1 MSRWGTRPGKS
12 TGFRAAAVSVV
23 SALAITGAIIY
34 PGFKTAD
41 VDLNDGG
48 VWVVNKTLNK
58 VGHLNYQSKVL
69 DGGILTPLPDYDLE
83 QNANQVFVRNLEQGA
98 LTTIDPAMVQFADDN
113 ALPANSSFSHGTG
126 VVSVADADHGIVYA
140 TGTDELG
147 SFASQDTP
155 PLIDA
160 QGKVLTA
167 VGEDDRVWAVDVD
180 AQDFISWTRQ
190 PDGSFREESKKHVD
204 AIPGGAKLQLTVVGD
219 TAVLFDEGTGTVF
232 TSTGKTSTVVDPVG
246 GKLQAPGP
254 DAGHAAIALG
264 NKLANVP
271 LGGGEP
277 EYQPLKSGGTPI
289 QPVRVG
295 DCTYAAWQGSGEYL
309 RDCEDDGQDV
319 SQTVPEM
326 PSTAELKFR
335 VNRDVVVLNDVASGQ
350 VWLVNEGMQIVSNWS
365 DLEPPKGKGEAKKED
380 SKEVTDAIELP
391 NRTKDN
397 KKPITKPDDFGVR
410 AGRTTALPVLFN
422 DVDPDGDL
430 LTAGLQGKQPSVGT
444 LQQIHDGTG
453 FQLVVPADAS
463 GRTSFTYE
471 ANDGRGGRA
480 TGTAGIRV
488 VPEGENQKPTQ
499 DRVTTL
505 RVQQGESVTQ
515 DVLSDWKDPDGD
527 DLQLLGA
534 SSEDQDVVRV
544 RPDGALTFQDNG
556 KKVGRKEI
564 TVQVSDGREGAQGRI
579 VVETLAKSAT
589 PPVTATDHVT
599 ANVGEEVTFSPLEND
614 ADPSGTE
621 LRLANVES
629 VNGVELKSNSD
640 TGTVTIR
647 GQRAGTF
654 YAKYV
659 ATNGPA
665 SAPGLI
671 RIDVKDPEQNSGNPV
686 AVRDVALLPAG
697 QDVLVNV
704 LGNDS
709 DPAGGVLVLIGADV
723 PDDAPFTVSVER
735 NSFVRVTDVRGLT
748 EPTKVKYTVSNGNGA
763 STGEINVI
771 PVPAPPKLDPPRPN
785 PDDVVVRAGDVA
797 RVDVLENDI
806 HPNGAELTLRPG
818 LKEADSL
825 GEGSLVSVADDTVRF
840 RSGEFD
846 GKPRTVSAVYTVAGP
861 DGQEANARI
870 NFHVQ
875 PVDLESNAPPSPEQV
890 TGRVFAGGTT
900 AIQIPLGGID
910 PDGDSVTLVQLGE
923 APKLGS
929 VKVKG
934 SSIEYTASNT
944 ASGTDVFSYVV
955 EDRLG
960 ARATGT
966 VMVGIAPLSSENN
979 PPTAVNDSITVR
991 PDRPVAVDVMS
1002 NDSDPDGDR
1011 TTLVDDLRASD
1022 GVDAKVVNG
1031 RIQVTSPKQKGSL
1044 SIRYNIGDGRGGTAS
1059 ATLTVEADP
1068 EAKLLA
1074 PIARDDR
1081 ASLQETVG
1089 KDEVTLPIL
1098 ENDEDPDGRVDA
1110 LKVSLPDQP
1119 GSASIT
1125 GDNQLKVKVGDKSQV
1140 IAYTIT
1146 DQDELESTAFAIVP
1160 GAGGARPVLRS
1171 DKPQEIMAG
1180 ETLKLDLGD
1189 IVQVREG
1196 HKPRLTE
1203 EDKVTSVPENDG
1215 ELVKSATALTFTA
1228 DKEYS
1233 GPASVTVEVTDG
1245 SGPDDRDGLTSVL
1258 SIPIK
1263 VLPRPEDNKPP
1274 TIQSNSLD
1282 VAQGEDPARLDL
1294 RQIASDPDPDDAG
1307 RLAFSV
1313 GESSID
1319 GVDVKLVDGHIL
1331 TAEADAKT
1339 PKGTQG
1345 AVRVSVTDGENDP
1358 VSANIAIN
1366 VLASTREKPVANDD
1380 TVDEA
1385 QQGRT
1390 EVIDVLANDHNPYA
1404 DEGPLELIGVTGQQG
1419 EGGAEIRGGKVAV
1432 TPAKNFVG
1440 TLTVQYTIG
1449 DVTEDPDRR
1458 ATGNVTLNVKGK
1470 PDAPGLPLVES
1481 TGDGKVVLSWDAP
1494 SNNGAPVESYTV
1506 AGDGVEQTCQTTTCT
1521 IAGLKNDHV
1530 YNFTVTA
1537 TNAVGESEASAASAD
1552 ARPDVEPEQP
1562 GAPTTISGDEQATVT
1577 WRAPESRGSAVT
1589 GYSLE
1594 ISPAPATGVSQ
1605 VAGISGT
1612 SHTWKGL
1619 KNGVSYQFRV
1629 QAVNKADRPSQWS
1642 TYSASVIPAGK
1653 PFKPTAPVAVR
1664 SQSNVNGGVVNVDW
1678 KAPNNN
1684 GAAIQGYTLKVHEG
1698 GSVVRTVSSTAT
1710 QQAVTGL
1717 KTTGSYTFSVVAKN
1731 KVGTSPESGRSTA
1744 VTPYGRPKAIGK
1756 PTAAATGANNQVK
1769 LSFQKPAANGSAITG
1784 YQYSTD
1790 GGAWKSIGGS
1800 GSVIA
1805 TDRNGSPHSWRVRAL
1820 NAAGAG
1826 DPSRAS
1832 NSTSSYGP
1840 LRDGGGRKSSSTTKS
1855 VTFNWNGNVGAY
1867 DNGRKTTLKA
1877 SINGG
1882 VGSVNA
1888 SKGSY
1893 TAGSLDPDREQK
1905 LTLTIT
1911 ATDAAGQ
1918 KQSWSVAGTS
1928 KKQTPAPNPRTK
1940 IVAGKPA
1947 SGCGTECTQ
1956 IDVDVHGY
1964 TRNYAGTWTA
1974 TCYGDGGR
1982 RKINENTTLVEI
1994 DGSGKKRAPLNC
2006 KNAKNENLPL
2016 SIKMTK
2022 GSLTEWSN
2030 EDWTWPYAD

>member
-1 MSRWGTRPGKS
+1 MSRWGTSPGKS
-12 TGFRAAAVSVV
+12 TGFKAAAVSVV
-23 SALAITGAIIY
+23 SALAVTGAIIY

-69 DGGILTPLPDYDLE
+69 DGGVLTPLPNYDLE
-83 QNANQVFVRNLEQGA
+83 QNADSVFVRNKEQGA

-113 ALPANSSFSHGTG
+113 ALPANSSFSYGTD
-126 VVSVADADHGIVYA
+126 VVSVADAEHGIVYA
-140 TGTDELG
+140 TATEDLG

-167 VGEDDRVWAVDVD
+167 VGQDDRVWAVDVD
-180 AQDFISWTRQ
+180 AWKFISWTRQ
-190 PDGSFREESKKHVD
+190 PDGTFSQESEKQVD
-204 AIPGGAKLQLTVVGD
+204 GIASGSKYQLTVVGD
-219 TAVLFDEGTGTVF
+219 TAVLFDETSGTVL
-232 TSTGKTSTVVDPVG
+232 TSDGKESTVVDPSG
-246 GKLQAPGP
+246 GQLQAPGP
-254 DAGHAAIALG
+254 DADHVAIALG

-271 LGGGEP
+271 TRGGEAA
-277 EYQPLKSGGTPI
+277 YQPLESSGTPI

-295 DCTYAAWQGSGEYL
+295 ECTYAAWQGNAEYI

-319 SQTVPEM
+319 AQKVPEM

-335 VNRDVVVLNDVASGQ
+335 VNRDVVVLNDVTSGQ
-350 VWLVNEGMQIVSNWS
+350 VWLVNDGMQIVSNWS

-380 SKEVTDAIELP
+380 SKEITDAIELP

-430 LTAGLQGKQPSVGT
+430 LTASLEGKQPSIGT
-444 LQQIHDGTG
+444 LQQIHDNTG
-453 FQLVVPADAS
+453 FQVVVPDDAK
-463 GRTSFTYE
+463 GRTSFTYK
-471 ANDGRGGRA
+471 ADDGRGGQA
-480 TGTAGIRV
+480 TGTATVHV
-488 VPEGENQKPTQ
+488 VPEGENHKPTQ
-499 DRVTTL
+499 ERITTL
-505 RVQQGESVTQ
+505 RVQQGESITQ
-515 DVLSDWKDPDGD
+515 DILSDWKDPDGD
-527 DLQLLGA
+527 DLQLLGG
-534 SSEDQDVVRV
+534 SSEDKDIVRV

-564 TVQVSDGREGAQGRI
+564 TVQVSDGREGAQGRVI
-579 VVETLAKSAT
+579 VEVLPKSAT

-614 ADPSGTE
+614 TDPSGTE
-621 LRLANVES
+621 LRLANVET
-629 VNGVELKSNSD
+629 VNGLDLKSNSD

-647 GQRAGTF
+647 GQRTGTF

-709 DPAGGVLVLIGADV
+709 DPAGGVLVLTGAEV

-748 EPTKVKYTVSNGNGA
+748 EPTKVKYTVSNGNGV

-797 RVDVLENDI
+797 TVDVLENDV

-818 LKEADSL
+818 LKEADNL
-825 GEGSLVSVADDTVRF
+825 GDGSLISVADDTVRF
-840 RSGEFD
+840 RAGEFD
-846 GKPRTVSAVYTVAGP
+846 GKPHTVSAVYTVAGP
-861 DGQEANARI
+861 DGQEANARV

-875 PVDLESNAPPSPEQV
+875 PVDLATNAPPSPEQV

-900 AIQIPLGGID
+900 AIQVPLGGID
-910 PDGDSVTLVQLGE
+910 PDGDSVTLVQLGS

-929 VKVKG
+929 AKVKG
-934 SSIEYTASNT
+934 SSIEYTASKS

-966 VMVGIAPLSSENN
+966 VMVGVAPLSSTNN
-979 PPTAVNDSITVR
+979 PPVAVNDSITVR
-991 PDRPVAVDVMS
+991 PDRPVSVDVMS
-1002 NDSDPDGDR
+1002 NDTDPDGDR

-1031 RIQVTSPKQKGSL
+1031 RIQVTSPKEKGSL
-1044 SIRYNIGDGRGGTAS
+1044 SIRYNISDGRGGTAS
-1059 ATLTVEADP
+1059 ATLTVQADP

-1081 ASLQETVG
+1081 ATLQEIAG
-1089 KDEVTLPIL
+1089 KDDITLPIL
-1098 ENDEDPDGRVDA
+1098 ENDEDPDGRVDD
-1110 LKVSLPDQP
+1110 LKITLPDKP
-1119 GSASIT
+1119 GTASVT
-1125 GDNQLKVKVGDKSQV
+1125 GDNRLKVKIGDKSQV

-1146 DQDELESTAFAIVP
+1146 DQDDLKSTAFALVP

-1171 DKPQEIMAG
+1171 DKAHEIMAG
-1180 ETLKLDLGD
+1180 ETLKLDLNEL
-1189 IVQVREG
+1189 VQVRDG
-1196 HKPRLTE
+1196 HKPRLTDE
-1203 EDKVTSVPENDG
+1203 NKVKSVPENDG
-1215 ELVKSATALTFTA
+1215 PLVKSATELTFKA
-1228 DKEYS
+1228 DKKYS

-1263 VLPRPEDNKPP
+1263 VLPRPEENKPP

-1282 VAQGEDPARLDL
+1282 VAQGEDAARLDL
-1294 RQIASDPDPDDAG
+1294 RQIASDPDKDDVG
-1307 RLAFSV
+1307 KLKFSV
-1313 GESSID
+1313 GESNIA
-1319 GVDVKLVDGHIL
+1319 GVKVGLADGHIL

-1339 PKGTQG
+1339 PKGTKG
-1345 AVRVSVTDGENDP
+1345 SVKVSVSDGHNDP
-1358 VSANIAIN
+1358 VSANITVN

-1380 TVDEA
+1380 TVADA
-1385 QQGRT
+1385 HQGRT
-1390 EVIDVLANDHNPYA
+1390 EVVDVLANDHNPYA
-1404 DEGPLELIGVTGQQG
+1404 DKGPLKIVDAYTGT
-1419 EGGAEIRGGKVAV
+1419 GGTNGDGAVAIAGDKLKI
-1432 TPAKNFVG
+1432 TPNDNFVG
-1440 TLTVQYTIG
+1440 TMTVQYKIG
-1449 DVTEDPDRR
+1449 DVTEDTDRQ
-1458 ATGNVTLNVKGK
+1458 AVGTVTLNVKGK

-1481 TGDGKVVLSWDAP
+1481 TGDSKAVISWDAP
-1494 SNNGAPVESYTV
+1494 SNNGAPIESYTV
-1506 AGDGVEQTCQTTTCT
+1506 SGDGVKQTCQTTTCT
-1521 IAGLKNDHV
+1521 ITGLKNDHV

-1562 GAPTTISGDEQATVT
+1562 GAPASTSGDEQVSVK
-1577 WRAPESRGSAVT
+1577 WNKPVSRGSAVT
-1589 GYSLE
+1589 SYNLE
-1594 ISPAPATGVSQ
+1594 ISPAPASGVSQ
-1605 VAGISGT
+1605 VSGVTGT

-1629 QAVNKADRPSQWS
+1629 QAVNKADKPSQWS

-1653 PFKPTAPVAVR
+1653 PFQPAAPTAVR
-1664 SQSNVNGGVVNVDW
+1664 SQSNVNGGVVNVNW
-1678 KAPNNN
+1678 NAPGDN
-1684 GAAIQGYTLKVHEG
+1684 GAPIQGYTLKVHQG
-1698 GSVVRTVSSTAT
+1698 GSTVRSISVGSGSTEQT
-1710 QQAVTGL
+1710 VTGL
-1717 KTTGSYTFSVVAKN
+1717 KTTASYSFTVTAKN
-1731 KVGTSPESGRSTA
+1731 RVGTSPSSGNSTA
-1744 VTPYGRPKAIGK
+1744 VTPYGRPKTIGK
-1756 PTAAATGANNQVK
+1756 PSAKATGANNKVQ
-1769 LSFQKPAANGSAITG
+1769 LNFSKPAANGSAITG

-1790 GGAWKSIGGS
+1790 GGAWQSLS
-1800 GSVIA
+1800 GPGAVITTNA
-1805 TDRNGSPHSWRVRAL
+1805 NGASHSWRVRAL

-1826 DPSRAS
+1826 NPSSAS
-1832 NSTSSYGP
+1832 NATSSYGP
-1840 LRDGGGRKSSSTTKS
+1840 LRDGGGRSASHGDDWIKFGWNSSAASY
-1855 VTFNWNGNVGAY
+1855 A
-1867 DNGRKTTLKA
+1867 NGRKVTLRA
-1877 SINGG
+1877 SISGTTTKNDGTEKVN
-1882 VGSVNA
+1882 VGWDTT
-1888 SKGSY
+1888 K
-1893 TAGSLDPDREQK
+1893 K
-1905 LTLTIT
+1905 LTIT
-1911 ATDAAGQ
+1911 ATDEAGQ
-1918 KQSWSVAGTS
+1918 KASWSIEEKSNPKPPPPAPKKQVVLTRGDKVNAGDCQGSRNCYKYHVKASGFDAATEYSANCMAQHNNQIGSTKTVKTTAAGTYDKDLS
-1928 KKQTPAPNPRTK
+1928 CWVTPGAINGAPF
-1940 IVAGKPA
+1940 
-1947 SGCGTECTQ
+1947 
-1956 IDVDVHGY
+1956 
-1964 TRNYAGTWTA
+1964 YAIF
-1974 TCYGDGGR
+1974 GGV
-1982 RKINENTTLVEI
+1982 K
-1994 DGSGKKRAPLNC
+1994 
-2006 KNAKNENLPL
+2006 
-2016 SIKMTK
+2016 
-2022 GSLTEWSN
+2022 SN
-2030 EDWTWPYAD
+2030 EVNF

>member
-1 MSRWGTRPGKS
+1 MSRWGARPGKS
-12 TGFRAAAVSVV
+12 TGFKAAAVSAV
-23 SALAITGAIIY
+23 SALAITGAVIY

-69 DGGILTPLPDYDLE
+69 DGGVLTPLPDYDLE
-83 QNANQVFVRNLEQGA
+83 QNADKVFVRNLEQGA

-113 ALPANSSFSHGTG
+113 ALPANSSFSYGTD
-126 VVSVADADHGIVYA
+126 VVSVADAEHGIVYA
-140 TGTDELG
+140 TGTGELG

-167 VGEDDRVWAVDVD
+167 VGKDDRVWAVDVD
-180 AQDFISWTRQ
+180 AQKFISWTRQ
-190 PDGSFREESKKHVD
+190 PDGSFSQESVKHVET
-204 AIPGGAKLQLTVVGD
+204 IPSGAKLQLTVVGD
-219 TAVLFDEGTGTVF
+219 TAVLFDEGAGTVI
-232 TSTGKTSTVVDPVG
+232 TSDGKTTTIVDPAG
-246 GKLQAPGP
+246 GKLQAVGP
-254 DAGHAAIALG
+254 DADHVAIALG

-271 LGGGEP
+271 VDGGVA
-277 EYQPLKSGGTPI
+277 EYLPLESSGTAI

-295 DCTYAAWQGSGEYL
+295 ECTYAAWQGNAEYL
-309 RDCEDDGQDV
+309 RDCDDDGQDV
-319 SQTVPEM
+319 AQQVPEM
-326 PSTAELKFR
+326 PSTAELQFR

-380 SKEVTDAIELP
+380 SKEITDAIELP

-397 KKPITKPDDFGVR
+397 KKPITNPDDFGVR

-430 LTAGLQGKQPSVGT
+430 LTAGLKGKQPSIGT

-453 FQLVVPADAS
+453 FQLVVPEDAS

-480 TGTAGIRV
+480 TGTTNVRV
-488 VPEGENQKPTQ
+488 VPEGENHQPTQ
-499 DRVTTL
+499 ERVTTL

-527 DLQLLGA
+527 DLQLLGG
-534 SSEDQDVVRV
+534 SSDDKDIVRV

-556 KKVGRKEI
+556 KKIGRKEI

-579 VVETLAKSAT
+579 VVEVLATSAT

-614 ADPSGTE
+614 TDPSGTE

-629 VNGVELKSNSD
+629 VNGLELKGNSD

-647 GQRAGTF
+647 GQRTGTF

-659 ATNGPA
+659 ASNGPA

-709 DPAGGVLVLIGADV
+709 DPAGGVLVLTGAEV
-723 PDDAPFTVSVER
+723 PEDAPFTVSVER

-748 EPTKVKYTVSNGNGA
+748 EPTKVKYTVSNGNGVSA
-763 STGEINVI
+763 GEINVI

-797 RVDVLENDI
+797 TVDVLENDV

-818 LKEADSL
+818 LKEADQL
-825 GEGSLVSVADDTVRF
+825 GEGSLISVADDTVRF
-840 RSGEFD
+840 RAGEFD
-846 GKPRTVSAVYTVAGP
+846 GKPHTVSAVYTVAGP
-861 DGQEANARI
+861 DGQEANARV

-875 PVDLESNAPPSPEQV
+875 PVDLDSNAPPTPEQI

-900 AIQIPLGGID
+900 AIQVPLGGID
-910 PDGDSVTLVQLGE
+910 PDGDSVTLVQLGA
-923 APKLGS
+923 APKRGS
-929 VKVKG
+929 AKVKG
-934 SSIEYTASNT
+934 SSIEYTASKT

-966 VMVGIAPLSSENN
+966 VMVGIAPLSSTNN
-979 PPTAVNDSITVR
+979 PPAAVNDSITVR
-991 PDRPVAVDVMS
+991 PDRPVAVDVLD
-1002 NDSDPDGDR
+1002 NDTDPDGDR
-1011 TTLVDDLRASD
+1011 TTLVDDLRASE

-1031 RIQVTSPKQKGSL
+1031 RIQVTSPKEKGSL
-1044 SIRYNIGDGRGGTAS
+1044 SIRYNISDGRGGTAS
-1059 ATLTVEADP
+1059 ATLTVQADP

-1098 ENDEDPDGRVDA
+1098 DNDEDPDGRVDD
-1110 LKVSLPDQP
+1110 LKVSLPDKP
-1119 GSASIT
+1119 GSATVT
-1125 GDNQLKVKVGDKSQV
+1125 GDNQLKVKVADKSQV

-1146 DQDELESTAFAIVP
+1146 DQDELTSTAFALVP

-1171 DKPQEIMAG
+1171 DRAQEIMAG
-1180 ETLKLDLGD
+1180 ETLTLDLGD
-1189 IVQVREG
+1189 LVQVRDG
-1196 HKPRLTE
+1196 HKPRLTDE
-1203 EDKVTSVPENDG
+1203 NKVTSVPENDG
-1215 ELVKSATALTFTA
+1215 ELVKSATELTFKA
-1228 DKEYS
+1228 DREYS

-1263 VLPRPEDNKPP
+1263 VLPRPEANKPP

-1294 RQIASDPDPDDAG
+1294 NQIASDPDPDDAG
-1307 RLAFSV
+1307 TLEFSV
-1313 GESSID
+1313 GEQNID
-1319 GVDVKLVDGHIL
+1319 GVEIKLVEGNVL
-1331 TAEADAKT
+1331 TAEAGVNT
-1339 PKGTQG
+1339 PKGTKG
-1345 AVRVSVTDGENDP
+1345 AVKVSVTDGENDP

-1366 VLASTREKPVANDD
+1366 VLASTREKPVAIDD
-1380 TVDEA
+1380 AVTDA
-1385 QQGRT
+1385 HQGRT
-1390 EVIDVLANDHNPYA
+1390 EMVPVLANDHNPYA
-1404 DEGPLELIGVTGQQG
+1404 EEGPLKIIGATGQQG
-1419 EGGAEIRGGKVAV
+1419 DGRAEIRGDQLAI
-1432 TPAKNFVG
+1432 TPAKDFVG
-1440 TLTVQYTIG
+1440 TMSVQYTIG
-1449 DVTEDPDRR
+1449 DVTEDPDRQ

-1481 TGDGKVVLSWDAP
+1481 AGDSRAVLNWDAP
-1494 SNNGAPVESYTV
+1494 SNNGAPIESYTV
-1506 AGDGVEQTCQTTTCT
+1506 SGDGVKQTCQTTTCT
-1521 IAGLKNDHV
+1521 ITGLKNDHV

-1537 TNAVGESEASAASAD
+1537 TNAVGESEPSAASAD

-1562 GAPTTISGDEQATVT
+1562 GAPSTTSGDEQATVK
-1577 WRAPESRGSAVT
+1577 WNRPASRGSAVT
-1589 GYSLE
+1589 GYTLE
-1594 ISPAPATGVSQ
+1594 ISPAPASGVSQ
-1605 VAGISGT
+1605 VTGISGT

-1629 QAVNKADRPSQWS
+1629 QAVNKADKPSQWS

-1653 PFKPTAPVAVR
+1653 PFQPTAPVAVR

-1678 KAPNNN
+1678 TEPDDN
-1684 GAAIQGYTLKVHEG
+1684 GAPIQGYTLKVHEG
-1698 GSVVRTVSSTAT
+1698 GSVVRTVSSGET
-1710 QQAVTGL
+1710 QQTVTGL
-1717 KTTGSYTFSVVAKN
+1717 KTTGSYSFSVMAKN
-1731 KVGTSPESGRSTA
+1731 KVGTSLASGRSTA
-1744 VTPYGRPKAIGK
+1744 VTPYGRPKTIGK
-1756 PTAAATGANNQVK
+1756 PTAAATGANNKVK
-1769 LSFQKPAANGSAITG
+1769 LSFKKPGANGSAITG

-1790 GGAWKSIGGS
+1790 GGAWKSIGGP
-1800 GSVIA
+1800 GSVITTNA
-1805 TDRNGSPHSWRVRAL
+1805 NGASHSWRIRAL

-1826 DPSRAS
+1826 DPSSAS

-1840 LRDGGGRKSSSTTKS
+1840 LRDGGGRSASHGDDWIKFGWNSKPADYANGRKVTLAASISGSSTTNDGS
-1855 VTFNWNGNVGAY
+1855 EQVAVGWEET
-1867 DNGRKTTLKA
+1867 RK
-1877 SINGG
+1877 
-1882 VGSVNA
+1882 
-1888 SKGSY
+1888 
-1893 TAGSLDPDREQK
+1893 
-1905 LTLTIT
+1905 LTIT
-1911 ATDAAGQ
+1911 AKDSEGQ
-1918 KQSWSVAGTS
+1918 TLSRSTS
-1928 KKQTPAPNPRTK
+1928 ETSNPKPPPPPNPRAKTL
-1940 IVAGKPA
+1940 AGQPK
-1947 SGCGTECTQ
+1947 SGCGEQCTHLM
-1956 IDVDVHGY
+1956 VELTGF
-1964 TRNYAGTWTA
+1964 TRNYEGTWTA

-1982 RKINENTTLVEI
+1982 KRISEFSTPVTVDK
-1994 DGSGKKRAPLNC
+1994 DGAETKQLNC
-2006 KNAKNENLPL
+2006 AQPRNKDLPL
-2016 SIKMTK
+2016 SVKLTK
-2022 GSLTEWSN
+2022 GGLTVWSN

>member
-1 MSRWGTRPGKS
+1 MSRWGVNPGKS
-12 TGFRAAAVSVV
+12 TGFKAAAVSVV

-69 DGGILTPLPDYDLE
+69 DGGVLTPLPNYDLE
-83 QNANQVFVRNLEQGA
+83 QNADDVFVRNKEQGA
-98 LTTIDPAMVQFADDN
+98 LTTVDPAMVQFADDN
-113 ALPANSSFSHGTG
+113 ALPANSSFSYGTD
-126 VVSVADADHGIVYA
+126 VVSVADAEHGRVYA
-140 TGTDELG
+140 TATEELG

-155 PLIDA
+155 PLIDV

-167 VGEDDRVWAVDVD
+167 VGQDDRVWAVDID
-180 AQDFISWTRQ
+180 GQQFISWTRQ
-190 PDGSFREESKKHVD
+190 ADGTFAEESKKKVD
-204 AIPGGAKLQLTVVGD
+204 GIAAGAKYQLTVVGD
-219 TAVLFDEGTGTVF
+219 TAVLFDEASGTVL
-232 TSTGKTSTVVDPVG
+232 SSDGKKSTVVDPSG
-246 GKLQAPGP
+246 GQLQAAGP
-254 DAGHAAIALG
+254 DADHAAIALG

-277 EYQPLKSGGTPI
+277 NYQSLTSSGTPI

-295 DCTYAAWQGSGEYL
+295 DCTYAAWQGSAEYV

-319 SQTVPEM
+319 AQKVPEM

-335 VNRDVVVLNDVASGQ
+335 VNRDVVVLNDVTSGQ
-350 VWLVNEGMQIVSNWS
+350 VWLVNDGMQIVSNWS

-380 SKEVTDAIELP
+380 SKEITDAIELP

-430 LTAGLQGKQPSVGT
+430 LTASLEGKQPSIGT

-453 FQLVVPADAS
+453 FQMVVPDDAK
-463 GRTSFTYE
+463 GRTSFTYT
-471 ANDGRGGRA
+471 ADDGRGGQA
-480 TGTAGIRV
+480 TGTANIHV
-488 VPEGENQKPTQ
+488 VPPSENHKPTQ
-499 DRVTTL
+499 ERVTTL

-515 DVLSDWKDPDGD
+515 DILSDWKDPDGD
-527 DLQLLGA
+527 DLQLLGG
-534 SSEDQDVVRV
+534 SSEDKDIVRV

-564 TVQVSDGREGAQGRI
+564 TVQVSDGREGAQGRV
-579 VVETLAKSAT
+579 VVEVLPKTST

-614 ADPSGTE
+614 TDPTGTE

-629 VNGVELKSNSD
+629 VNGLELKSNSD
-640 TGTVTIR
+640 TGTATIR
-647 GQRAGTF
+647 GQRTGTF

-665 SAPGLI
+665 SAPGLV

-709 DPAGGVLVLIGADV
+709 DPAGGVLVLTGADV

-748 EPTKVKYTVSNGNGA
+748 EPTKVKYTVSNGNGV

-797 RVDVLENDI
+797 TVDVLENDV
-806 HPNGAELTLRPG
+806 HPNGAELTLRPE
-818 LKEADSL
+818 LKEADDL
-825 GEGSLVSVADDTVRF
+825 GDGSLISVADDTVRF
-840 RSGEFD
+840 RAGEFD
-846 GKPRTVSAVYTVAGP
+846 GKPQTVSAVYTVAGP
-861 DGQEANARI
+861 DGQVANARV

-875 PVDLESNAPPSPEQV
+875 PVDLASNAPPSPEQL

-900 AIQIPLGGID
+900 AIQVPLGGID
-910 PDGDSVTLVQLGE
+910 PDGDSVTLVQLGG

-929 VKVKG
+929 AKVKG
-934 SSIEYTASNT
+934 SAIEYTASNT

-966 VMVGIAPLSSENN
+966 VMVGVAPLSSENN
-979 PPTAVNDSITVR
+979 PPVAVNDSITVR
-991 PDRPVAVDVMS
+991 PNRPVSVDVMS
-1002 NDSDPDGDR
+1002 NDTDPDGDR

-1031 RIQVTSPKQKGSL
+1031 RIQVTSPKEKGSL
-1044 SIRYNIGDGRGGTAS
+1044 SVRYNISDGRGGTDS

-1089 KDEVTLPIL
+1089 KKEVTLPIL
-1098 ENDEDPDGRVDA
+1098 ENDEDPDGRVDD
-1110 LKVSLPDQP
+1110 LSVTLPDKP
-1119 GSASIT
+1119 GSASVT
-1125 GDNQLKVKVGDKSQV
+1125 GDNRLKVKVGDKSQV

-1146 DQDELESTAFAIVP
+1146 DQDDLSSTAFAIVP

-1171 DKPQEIMAG
+1171 DKAQEIMAG
-1180 ETLKLDLGD
+1180 ETLSLSLGD
-1189 IVQVREG
+1189 LVQVRDG
-1196 HKPRLTE
+1196 HKPRLTDE
-1203 EDKVTSVPENDG
+1203 NKVKSVPENDG
-1215 ELVKSATALTFTA
+1215 ELVKSATELTFKA
-1228 DKEYS
+1228 DKKYS

-1274 TIQSNSLD
+1274 KIQSNSLD
-1282 VAQGEDPARLDL
+1282 VAQGEDAARLDL
-1294 RQIASDPDPDDAG
+1294 RQIASDPDKDDVG
-1307 RLAFSV
+1307 KLKFSV
-1313 GESSID
+1313 DGSVD
-1319 GVDVKLVDGHIL
+1319 GVKVGLADGHLL

-1339 PKGTQG
+1339 PKGTKG
-1345 AVRVSVTDGENDP
+1345 SVKVSVDDGHNDP
-1358 VSANIAIN
+1358 VSANIAIT
-1366 VLASTREKPVANDD
+1366 VLASTREKPVANSDSVGD
-1380 TVDEA
+1380 A
-1385 QQGRT
+1385 HQGKT
-1390 EVIDVLANDHNPYA
+1390 EVVDVLANDHNPYP
-1404 DEGPLELIGVTGQQG
+1404 EKGPLKIVDAFTGNGGTNGDGSVSVTGDKLS
-1419 EGGAEIRGGKVAV
+1419 IK
-1432 TPAKNFVG
+1432 PNDNFVG
-1440 TLTVQYTIG
+1440 TMTVQYTIE
-1449 DVTEDPDRR
+1449 DVTQDVDRR
-1458 ATGNVTLNVKGK
+1458 VNGTVTLNVKGK

-1481 TGDGKVVLSWDAP
+1481 TGDSKAVLSWDAP
-1494 SNNGAPVESYTV
+1494 SNNGAPIESYTV
-1506 AGDGVEQTCQTTTCT
+1506 SGDGIKQTCQTTTCT
-1521 IAGLKNDHV
+1521 LTGLKNDHV

-1537 TNAVGESEASAASAD
+1537 TNEVGESEPSAASAD

-1562 GAPTTISGDEQATVT
+1562 GAPTTKSGDEQATVT
-1577 WRAPESRGSAVT
+1577 WNTPVSRGSAVT
-1589 GYSLE
+1589 DYTLE

-1605 VAGISGT
+1605 VAGIKGT

-1629 QAVNKADRPSQWS
+1629 QAKNKADKPSQWS

-1653 PFKPTAPVAVR
+1653 PFQPAAPVATR
-1664 SQSNVNGGVVNVDW
+1664 AQSAVNGGVANVNW
-1678 KAPNNN
+1678 NAPDNN
-1684 GAAIQGYTLKVHEG
+1684 GAPIQGYTLKVHEG
-1698 GSVVRTVSSTAT
+1698 RATVRSIPVSAGDTSQT
-1710 QQAVTGL
+1710 VTGL
-1717 KTTGSYTFSVVAKN
+1717 KTTSSYSFSVLAKN
-1731 KVGTSPESGRSTA
+1731 KVGTSPASGQSTA
-1744 VTPYGRPKAIGK
+1744 VTPYGRPKTVGK
-1756 PTAAATGANNQVK
+1756 PTATATGANNQVK
-1769 LSFQKPAANGSAITG
+1769 LAFSKPGANGSAITG

-1790 GGAWKSIGGS
+1790 GGAWQSIS
-1800 GSVIA
+1800 GPGAVIGTNA
-1805 TDRNGSPHSWRVRAL
+1805 NGASHSWRVRAL

-1826 DPSRAS
+1826 DPSGAS

-1840 LRDGGGRKSSSTTKS
+1840 LRDGGGRSASHGDKWIQ
-1855 VTFNWNGNVGAY
+1855 FGWNSAADSY
-1867 DNGRKTTLKA
+1867 ANGRKVTLRA
-1877 SINGG
+1877 SISGNSTPNDGTERVD
-1882 VGSVNA
+1882 VGWST
-1888 SKGSY
+1888 SK
-1893 TAGSLDPDREQK
+1893 K
-1905 LTLTIT
+1905 LTIT
-1911 ATDAAGQ
+1911 ATDTEGQ
-1918 KQSWSVAGTS
+1918 KASWSIQEKSNAEPPPPKKKRVVLTRGDKVSAGECQGS
-1928 KKQTPAPNPRTK
+1928 GSCYKYHVEAYDFPDGDYEGKCMSQPEHQIGNTK
-1940 IVAGKPA
+1940 
-1947 SGCGTECTQ
+1947 
-1956 IDVDVHGY
+1956 
-1964 TRNYAGTWTA
+1964 
-1974 TCYGDGGR
+1974 YGLKVSGGR
-1982 RKINENTTLVEI
+1982 F
-1994 DGSGKKRAPLNC
+1994 SGDYSCWVTPGKVNGAPFFAYFGGV
-2006 KNAKNENLPL
+2006 K
-2016 SIKMTK
+2016 
-2022 GSLTEWSN
+2022 SN
-2030 EDWTWPYAD
+2030 ETDF

>member
-1 MSRWGTRPGKS
+1 MSRWGANPGKS
-12 TGFRAAAVSVV
+12 TGFKAAAVSVV
-23 SALAITGAIIY
+23 SALAITGAVIY

-69 DGGILTPLPDYDLE
+69 DGGVLTPLPNYDLE
-83 QNANQVFVRNLEQGA
+83 QNADKVFVRNREQGA

-113 ALPANSSFSHGTG
+113 ALPANSSFSYGTD

-140 TGTDELG
+140 TATEDLG

-160 QGKVLTA
+160 KGKVLTA
-167 VGEDDRVWAVDVD
+167 VGENDRVWGVDID
-180 AQDFISWTRQ
+180 AQQFISWTRQ
-190 PDGSFREESKKHVD
+190 PDGTFTEESKKQVD
-204 AIPGGAKLQLTVVGD
+204 GIASGAKYQLTVVGD
-219 TAVLFDEGTGTVF
+219 TAVLFDETSGTVL
-232 TSTGKTSTVVDPVG
+232 TSDGKESTVVDPSG
-246 GKLQAPGP
+246 GQLQAPGP
-254 DAGHAAIALG
+254 DADHVAIALG

-271 LGGGEP
+271 TRGGEAA
-277 EYQPLKSGGTPI
+277 YQPLESSGTPI

-295 DCTYAAWQGSGEYL
+295 ECTYAAWQGNAEYI

-319 SQTVPEM
+319 AQKVPEM

-335 VNRDVVVLNDVASGQ
+335 VNRDVVVLNDVTSGQ
-350 VWLVNEGMQIVSNWS
+350 VWLVNDGMQIVSNWS

-380 SKEVTDAIELP
+380 SKEITDAIELP

-430 LTAGLQGKQPSVGT
+430 LTASLEGKQPSIGT

-453 FQLVVPADAS
+453 FQMVVPDDAK
-463 GRTSFTYE
+463 GRTSFTYK
-471 ANDGRGGRA
+471 ADDGRGGQA
-480 TGTAGIRV
+480 TGTATVHV
-488 VPEGENQKPTQ
+488 VPEGENHKPTQ
-499 DRVTTL
+499 ERITTL
-505 RVQQGESVTQ
+505 RVQQGESITQ
-515 DVLSDWKDPDGD
+515 DILSDWKDPDGD
-527 DLQLLGA
+527 DLQLLGG
-534 SSEDQDVVRV
+534 SSEDKDIVRV

-564 TVQVSDGREGAQGRI
+564 TVQVSDGREGAQGRVI
-579 VVETLAKSAT
+579 VEVLPKSAT

-614 ADPSGTE
+614 TDPSGTE
-621 LRLANVES
+621 LRLANVET
-629 VNGVELKSNSD
+629 VNGLDLKSNSD

-647 GQRAGTF
+647 GQRTGTF

-709 DPAGGVLVLIGADV
+709 DPAGGVLVLTGAEV

-748 EPTKVKYTVSNGNGA
+748 EPTKVKYTVSNGNGV

-797 RVDVLENDI
+797 TVDVLENDV

-818 LKEADSL
+818 LKEADNL
-825 GEGSLVSVADDTVRF
+825 GDGSLISVADDTVRF
-840 RSGEFD
+840 RAGEFD
-846 GKPRTVSAVYTVAGP
+846 GKPHTVSAVYTVAGP
-861 DGQEANARI
+861 DGQEANARV

-875 PVDLESNAPPSPEQV
+875 PVDLATNAPPSPEQV

-900 AIQIPLGGID
+900 AIQVPLGGID
-910 PDGDSVTLVQLGE
+910 PDGDSVTLVQLGS

-929 VKVKG
+929 AKVKG
-934 SSIEYTASNT
+934 SSIEYTASKS

-966 VMVGIAPLSSENN
+966 VMVGVAPLSSTNN
-979 PPTAVNDSITVR
+979 PPVAVNDSITVR
-991 PDRPVAVDVMS
+991 PDRPVSVDVMS
-1002 NDSDPDGDR
+1002 NDTDPDGDR

-1031 RIQVTSPKQKGSL
+1031 RIQVTSPKEKGSL
-1044 SIRYNIGDGRGGTAS
+1044 SIRYNISDGRGGTAS
-1059 ATLTVEADP
+1059 ATLTVQADP

-1081 ASLQETVG
+1081 ATLQEIAG
-1089 KDEVTLPIL
+1089 KDDITLPIL
-1098 ENDEDPDGRVDA
+1098 ENDEDPDGRVDD
-1110 LKVSLPDQP
+1110 LKITLPDKP
-1119 GSASIT
+1119 GTASVT
-1125 GDNQLKVKVGDKSQV
+1125 GDNRLKVKIGDKSQV

-1146 DQDELESTAFAIVP
+1146 DQDDLKSTAFALVP

-1171 DKPQEIMAG
+1171 DKAHEIMAG
-1180 ETLKLDLGD
+1180 ETLKLDLNEL
-1189 IVQVREG
+1189 VQVRDG
-1196 HKPRLTE
+1196 HKPRLTDE
-1203 EDKVTSVPENDG
+1203 NKVKSVPENDG
-1215 ELVKSATALTFTA
+1215 PLVKSATELTFKA
-1228 DKEYS
+1228 DKKYS

-1282 VAQGEDPARLDL
+1282 VAQGEDAARLDL
-1294 RQIASDPDPDDAG
+1294 RQIASDPDKDDVDK
-1307 RLAFSV
+1307 LKFSV
-1313 GESSID
+1313 GESNIA
-1319 GVDVKLVDGHIL
+1319 GVKVGLSDGHIL

-1339 PKGTQG
+1339 PKGTKG
-1345 AVRVSVTDGENDP
+1345 SVKVSVTDGHNDP
-1358 VSANIAIN
+1358 VSANITVN

-1380 TVDEA
+1380 TVDDA
-1385 QQGRT
+1385 HQGRT
-1390 EVIDVLANDHNPYA
+1390 EVVDVLANDHNPYA
-1404 DEGPLELIGVTGQQG
+1404 DKGPLKIVDAYTGT
-1419 EGGAEIRGGKVAV
+1419 GGTNGDGAVAIAGDKLKI
-1432 TPAKNFVG
+1432 TPNDNFVG
-1440 TLTVQYTIG
+1440 TMTVQYKIG
-1449 DVTEDPDRR
+1449 DVTEDTDRQ
-1458 ATGNVTLNVKGK
+1458 AVGTVTLNVKGK

-1481 TGDGKVVLSWDAP
+1481 TGDSKAVISWDAP
-1494 SNNGAPVESYTV
+1494 SNNGAPIESYTV
-1506 AGDGVEQTCQTTTCT
+1506 SGDGVKQTCQTTTCT
-1521 IAGLKNDHV
+1521 ITGLKNDHV

-1562 GAPTTISGDEQATVT
+1562 GAPASTSGDEQVSVK
-1577 WRAPESRGSAVT
+1577 WNKPVSRGSAVT
-1589 GYSLE
+1589 SYNLE
-1594 ISPAPATGVSQ
+1594 ISPAPASGVSQ
-1605 VAGISGT
+1605 VSGVT
-1612 SHTWKGL
+1612 GTGHTWKGL

-1629 QAVNKADRPSQWS
+1629 QAVNKADKPSQWS

-1653 PFKPTAPVAVR
+1653 PFQPAAPTAVR
-1664 SQSNVNGGVVNVDW
+1664 SQSNVNGGVVNVNW
-1678 KAPNNN
+1678 NAPGDN
-1684 GAAIQGYTLKVHEG
+1684 GAPIQGYTLKVHQG
-1698 GSVVRTVSSTAT
+1698 GSTVRSISVGSGSTEQT
-1710 QQAVTGL
+1710 VTGL
-1717 KTTGSYTFSVVAKN
+1717 KTTASYSFTVTAKN
-1731 KVGTSPESGRSTA
+1731 RVGTSPSSGNSTA
-1744 VTPYGRPKAIGK
+1744 VTPYGRPKTIGK
-1756 PTAAATGANNQVK
+1756 PSAKATGANNKVQ
-1769 LSFQKPAANGSAITG
+1769 LNFSKPAANGSAITG

-1790 GGAWKSIGGS
+1790 GGAWQSLS
-1800 GSVIA
+1800 GPGAVITTNA
-1805 TDRNGSPHSWRVRAL
+1805 NGASHSWRVRAL

-1826 DPSRAS
+1826 NPSSAS
-1832 NSTSSYGP
+1832 NATSSYGP
-1840 LRDGGGRKSSSTTKS
+1840 LRDGGGRSASHGDDWIKFGWNSSAASY
-1855 VTFNWNGNVGAY
+1855 A
-1867 DNGRKTTLKA
+1867 NGRKVTLRA
-1877 SINGG
+1877 SISGTTTKNDGTEKVN
-1882 VGSVNA
+1882 VGWDTT
-1888 SKGSY
+1888 K
-1893 TAGSLDPDREQK
+1893 K
-1905 LTLTIT
+1905 LTIT
-1911 ATDAAGQ
+1911 ATDEAGQ
-1918 KQSWSVAGTS
+1918 KASWSIEEKSNPKPPPPAPKKQVVLTRGDKVNAGDCQGSRNCYKYHVKASGFDAATEYSANCMAQHNNQIGSTKTVKTTAAGTYDKDLS
-1928 KKQTPAPNPRTK
+1928 CWVTPGAINGAPF
-1940 IVAGKPA
+1940 
-1947 SGCGTECTQ
+1947 
-1956 IDVDVHGY
+1956 
-1964 TRNYAGTWTA
+1964 YAIF
-1974 TCYGDGGR
+1974 GGV
-1982 RKINENTTLVEI
+1982 K
-1994 DGSGKKRAPLNC
+1994 
-2006 KNAKNENLPL
+2006 
-2016 SIKMTK
+2016 
-2022 GSLTEWSN
+2022 SN
-2030 EDWTWPYAD
+2030 EVNF